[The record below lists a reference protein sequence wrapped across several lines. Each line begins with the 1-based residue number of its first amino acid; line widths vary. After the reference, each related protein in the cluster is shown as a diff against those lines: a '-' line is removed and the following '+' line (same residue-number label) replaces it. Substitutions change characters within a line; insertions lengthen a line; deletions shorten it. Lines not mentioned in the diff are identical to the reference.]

1 MPKRKIEISS
11 NETNLINKMN
21 ENLTRKTP
29 LAYAIPPIDDRPSID
44 INENKV
50 PANAYP
56 TKYCKDIHKINEMI
70 QKSKELEERV
80 NTCLK
85 TKNNECIDS
94 VPTKSINNES
104 YEMVN
109 HPDHYNNYDKEVID
123 MIEAIWGTEKA
134 AIWCEI
140 TAFKY
145 RMRMGTKPDND
156 IIQDINKEKWYLNK
170 FKELKSKYDYHQQ
183 KESLIH
189 LFDFLQ
195 NFIVCRAEII
205 LRNLIGSNTLY
216 IVMLNDITVL
226 TATEKK
232 YRDEKVAVA
241 YIAIDNVEDILQYVH
256 DKFANAV
263 SDIDEKLKAWAD
275 SLDGIIKSYDTDKYC
290 NCK

>member
-11 NETNLINKMN
+11 MENNLINKMN

-29 LAYAIPPIDDRPSID
+29 LAYAIPPIDDCPPID

-56 TKYCKDIHKINEMI
+56 TKYCEDIHKINEMI
-70 QKSKELEERV
+70 QKSKELEERI

-85 TKNNECIDS
+85 TKNNEC
-94 VPTKSINNES
+94 VNNKS

-109 HPDHYNNYDKEVID
+109 HPDHYNNYEKEVID

-156 IIQDINKEKWYLNK
+156 ITQDIKKEKWYLNK
-170 FKELKSKYDYHQQ
+170 FKELKSKSDRILVTPEPITSNYT
-183 KESLIH
+183 KTK
-189 LFDFLQ
+189 
-195 NFIVCRAEII
+195 NII
-205 LRNLIGSNTLY
+205 
-216 IVMLNDITVL
+216 
-226 TATEKK
+226 
-232 YRDEKVAVA
+232 
-241 YIAIDNVEDILQYVH
+241 
-256 DKFANAV
+256 
-263 SDIDEKLKAWAD
+263 
-275 SLDGIIKSYDTDKYC
+275 
-290 NCK
+290 

>member
-11 NETNLINKMN
+11 MENNLINKMN
-21 ENLTRKTP
+21 ENLTSKTP
-29 LAYAIPPIDDRPSID
+29 LAYAIPPIDDLPSID

-50 PANAYP
+50 PADAYP

-70 QKSKELEERV
+70 QKSKELEERI
-80 NTCLK
+80 NTCFK
-85 TKNNECIDS
+85 TKNNECVTTKDIDS

-123 MIEAIWGTEKA
+123 MIEAIWGTEKT

-170 FKELKSKYDYHQQ
+170 FKELKPKYD
-183 KESLIH
+183 
-189 LFDFLQ
+189 
-195 NFIVCRAEII
+195 
-205 LRNLIGSNTLY
+205 
-216 IVMLNDITVL
+216 
-226 TATEKK
+226 
-232 YRDEKVAVA
+232 
-241 YIAIDNVEDILQYVH
+241 
-256 DKFANAV
+256 
-263 SDIDEKLKAWAD
+263 KLLVTPMD
-275 SLDGIIKSYDTDKYC
+275 L
-290 NCK
+290 